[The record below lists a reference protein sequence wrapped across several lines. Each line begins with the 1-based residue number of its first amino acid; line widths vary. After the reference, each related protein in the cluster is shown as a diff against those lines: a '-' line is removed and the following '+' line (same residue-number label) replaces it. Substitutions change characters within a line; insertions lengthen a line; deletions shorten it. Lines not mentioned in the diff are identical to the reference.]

1 MAHDEHHTPGEP
13 PPVRDEAADSPL
25 WLPAV
30 GLTLLVL
37 GAILLVWRATDDG
50 GPAFDVHEEEPTAEE
65 AAEEE
70 AAAEPEGGGEG
81 AAPSAAPAA
90 PAEAPGHEGHGH

>member
-30 GLTLLVL
+30 GLSLLVL
-37 GAILLVWRATDDG
+37 GAILLVWRATEDG
-50 GPAFDVHEEEPTAEE
+50 GPAFDVHEEEPAAE
-65 AAEEE
+65 AAEGE
-70 AAAEPEGGGEG
+70 AAAEPEGAGEG
-81 AAPSAAPAA
+81 DAPSAA

>member
-30 GLTLLVL
+30 GLTLLLL
-37 GAILLVWRATDDG
+37 GAILLVWRTVDDG
-50 GPAFDVHEEEPTAEE
+50 GPAFELTEEPAEGAE
-65 AAEEE
+65 AAE
-70 AAAEPEGGGEG
+70 AAGD
-81 AAPSAAPAA
+81 A
-90 PAEAPGHEGHGH
+90 PAEAEEEPAEPADEHAGHGH